1 MYWDF
6 KIIPFTL
13 YTYVLAKILQN
24 GAKFLHKTNSWFKN
38 HMRNLVNYRQAVESP
53 ESWNLIGYFC
63 PKNTFLQLKHIQ
75 RIYTILLST
84 SCVKMCHFRN
94 RMLLF
99 MTQPLYIFLAQTLD
113 TFYKS
118 SLSKW
123 KFSGLRLLAL
133 KFTKFLMSFL
143 KPRVSFSSNFAS
155 LSSVMKLTLLYIF
168 I

>member
-13 YTYVLAKILQN
+13 CTYVLAKILQN

-38 HMRNLVNYRQAVESP
+38 RMRNLVNYRQAVESH

-75 RIYTILLST
+75 RIYAILLST
-84 SCVKMCHFRN
+84 SYVKMCHFRN
-94 RMLLF
+94 RMLFF

-123 KFSGLRLLAL
+123 KFPGLRLLAL